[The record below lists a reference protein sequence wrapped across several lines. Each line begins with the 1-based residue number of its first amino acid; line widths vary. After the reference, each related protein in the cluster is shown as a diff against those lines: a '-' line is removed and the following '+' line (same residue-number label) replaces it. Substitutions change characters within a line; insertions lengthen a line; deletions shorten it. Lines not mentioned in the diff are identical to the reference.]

1 MYRHLKHLN
10 IKDYAIIYRWDCYYP
25 LFTYHKITTECI
37 LLMHKITIKCVIT
50 DTLQNILFVAPVHDL
65 IKITIKCVTTDTLQN
80 ILFIVSV
87 DGLTRMINQ

>member
-1 MYRHLKHLN
+1 
-10 IKDYAIIYRWDCYYP
+10 
-25 LFTYHKITTECI
+25 
-37 LLMHKITIKCVIT
+37 MHKITIKCVIT